1 MYFVQPITF
10 FTTKV
15 IKNLAYQFPLKS
27 IFKKFSPSPHWRGN
41 FLHGVKI
48 PKIQNYITQES
59 LIQKFIKSGQVVPE
73 IWAILGFNK
82 KNPSSLGGIFPD
94 GGSNFKKGK
103 LKDPSISN
111 FIKIRNVERVLL
123 L

>member
-1 MYFVQPITF
+1 MVFL
-10 FTTKV
+10 K
-15 IKNLAYQFPLKS
+15 KN
-27 IFKKFSPSPHWRGN
+27 SPSPHWRGN

-111 FIKIRNVERVLL
+111 FIKIRNVERFLL